1 MSEQTEQV
9 IVLRDGDGAYYTVPL
24 SLIEECRVPQ
34 ERQAELEALITGD
47 GEVQGYA
54 LNEFLTFKPM
64 SGVKPPA
71 NNFSL
76 WGPYV
81 GLKWVGNV

>member
-9 IVLRDGDGAYYTVPL
+9 MVLRDGDGAYYTVPL
-24 SLIEECRVPQ
+24 SLIAGCRVPQ
-34 ERQAELEALITGD
+34 ERQAALEALIAGD
-47 GEVQGYA
+47 AEVEGYA
-54 LNEFLTFKPM
+54 LDAFLTFKPAP
-64 SGVKPPA
+64 GVKPPA